1 MEKIMIHHLQNS
13 LLSYYQT
20 HARELPWRMNQDP
33 YRIWVSEIMLQQTQ
47 VKTVIPYYE
56 RFLSALPS
64 VSALALASEEQLLK
78 LWEGLGYYS
87 RVRNMQKAAIM
98 IMSDYQG
105 MIPDNKETLMKLPG
119 IGEYTA
125 GAIASIA
132 FGEIVPAVDGN
143 VHRVLSRY
151 FGLKMTKEE
160 LIPMM
165 DKVVP
170 QNRIG
175 EFNQALMEV
184 GALICSPKSMP
195 DCPNCPLKDY
205 CFAFI
210 NQLTDELPIKRE
222 KLKRT
227 TERYTLMII
236 TDGNHFYLKKRPNIG
251 LLSYLWEFPMFSEDI
266 PDISHHIENLNLKP
280 IEVKDLQGIT
290 HSFTH
295 KDWVITAYYVR
306 VSQLVPMKDF
316 IIVSKQELT
325 DTYSLSSLFKKY
337 QEYYL

>member
-1 MEKIMIHHLQNS
+1 MIHHLQNS